1 MSIQG
6 EESAEE
12 TNVLFEETVAAKQE
26 RSECLRELQEEL
38 SKLQQLLKDF
48 ESSPQDIG
56 FEYLFEQSHFCD
68 KI

>member
-12 TNVLFEETVAAKQE
+12 TNVFFEETVAAKQE

-38 SKLQQLLKDF
+38 SKFICIFSDYVTK
-48 ESSPQDIG
+48 
-56 FEYLFEQSHFCD
+56 
-68 KI
+68 

>member
-12 TNVLFEETVAAKQE
+12 TNVFFEETIAAKQE

-38 SKLQQLLKDF
+38 SKLQ
-48 ESSPQDIG
+48 
-56 FEYLFEQSHFCD
+56 
-68 KI
+68 